1 MTRKS
6 VWTNADGLKVGFGP
20 NLADFSSQGVQR
32 QTGNEV
38 VVRFVLD
45 GEKFSGGT
53 YQFDSQEVVPI
64 GAVPLYCHVRVTE
77 AFVLG
82 GTTPTIQ
89 IGDAGSATRYG
100 SVSEANAEALGTYTN
115 SVTATPL
122 TAAGTI
128 AVSLGG
134 TTPTVTSAGKA
145 VVTMAYR
152 VNAGV

>member
-20 NLADFSSQGVQR
+20 NLADFSSQGIQR
-32 QTGNEV
+32 QNSNEV
-38 VVRFVLD
+38 VVSFVLD

-53 YQFDSQEVVPI
+53 YQFDSQEIVPV
-64 GAVPLYCHVRVTE
+64 GAVPLYCHIRVTE
-77 AFVLG
+77 AFALG

-89 IGDAGSATRYG
+89 VGDAGSATRYAAL
-100 SVSEANAEALGTYTN
+100 SEANAEAVGTYTA

-134 TTPTVTSAGKA
+134 TTPTVTSAGRA
-145 VVTMAYR
+145 TVTLAYR
-152 VNAGV
+152 VNPSL

>member
-20 NLADFSSQGVQR
+20 NVADFSSQGIQR
-32 QTGNEV
+32 QNSNEV
-38 VVRFVLD
+38 VVSFVLD

-53 YQFDSQEVVPI
+53 YQFDSQEVVPV
-64 GAVPLYCHVRVTE
+64 GAVPLYCHIRVTE
-77 AFVLG
+77 AFALG

-89 IGDAGSATRYG
+89 VGDAGSATRYAAL
-100 SVSEANAEALGTYTN
+100 SEANAEAVGTYTA

-134 TTPTVTSAGKA
+134 TTPTVTSAGRA
-145 VVTMAYR
+145 TVTLAYR
-152 VNAGV
+152 VNPSL

>member
-20 NLADFSSQGVQR
+20 NVADFTSQGTHKQNS
-32 QTGNEV
+32 NEV
-38 VVRFVLD
+38 VVTFVLD
-45 GEKFSGGT
+45 GEKFSGGV
-53 YQFDSQEVVPI
+53 YQFDAQEVVPV
-64 GAVPLYCHVRVTE
+64 GAVPLYCHIRVSE

-89 IGDAGSATRYG
+89 VGDAASATRYANL
-100 SVSEANAEALGTYTN
+100 SEANAEAIGTYTA

-128 AVSLGG
+128 AVALGG
-134 TTPTVTSAGKA
+134 TNPTVTSAGRA
-145 VVTMAYR
+145 TVTLAYR
-152 VNAGV
+152 VNPSL

>member
-20 NLADFSSQGVQR
+20 NLADFSSQGTQR
-32 QTGNEV
+32 QNSNEV
-38 VVRFVLD
+38 VVSFVLD

-53 YQFDSQEVVPI
+53 YQFDSQEIVPV
-64 GAVPLYCHVRVTE
+64 GSVPLYCHIRVTE
-77 AFVLG
+77 AFALG

-89 IGDAGSATRYG
+89 VGDAGSATRYAAL
-100 SVSEANAEALGTYTN
+100 SEANAEAVGTYTA

-122 TAAGTI
+122 AAAGRI

-134 TTPTVTSAGKA
+134 TTPTVTSAGRA
-145 VVTMAYR
+145 TVTLAYR
-152 VNAGV
+152 VNPSL

>member
-20 NLADFSSQGVQR
+20 NLADFSSQGVQK
-32 QTGNEV
+32 QNSNEV
-38 VVRFVLD
+38 VVSFVLD

-53 YQFDSQEVVPI
+53 YQFDSQEIVPV
-64 GAVPLYCHVRVTE
+64 GSVPLYCHIRVTE
-77 AFVLG
+77 AFALG

-89 IGDAGSATRYG
+89 VGDAGSATRYAAL
-100 SVSEANAEALGTYTN
+100 SEANAEAVGTYTA

-134 TTPTVTSAGKA
+134 TTPTVTSAGRA
-145 VVTMAYR
+145 TVTLAYR
-152 VNAGV
+152 VNPSL

>member
-6 VWTNADGLKVGFGP
+6 VWANADGLRVGFGP
-20 NLADFSSQGVQR
+20 NVADYSSQGVQK
-32 QTGNEV
+32 QHDGEV
-38 VVRFVLD
+38 VVRFTLD

-53 YQFDSQEVVPI
+53 YQFDVQEVVPV
-64 GAVPLYCHVRVTE
+64 GAVPLYCHVRVWE

-89 IGDAGSATRYG
+89 IGDAGSATRFAAL
-100 SVSEANAEALGTYTN
+100 SEANAEALGTYTT

-128 AVSLGG
+128 AVLLGG

-145 VVTMAYR
+145 SVTLAYR
-152 VNAGV
+152 VNAAV

>member
-6 VWTNADGLKVGFGP
+6 VWANADGLRVGFGP
-20 NLADFSSQGVQR
+20 NVADYSSQGVQK

-38 VVRFVLD
+38 IVRFTVD
-45 GEKFSGGT
+45 GERFSAGT
-53 YQFDSQEVVPI
+53 YQFESQEVVPV
-64 GAVPLYCHVRVTE
+64 GAVPLYCHIRVTE
-77 AFVLG
+77 AFALG

-89 IGDAGSATRYG
+89 VGDAGSATRYAAL
-100 SVSEANAEALGTYTN
+100 SEANAEAVGTYTA

-134 TTPTVTSAGKA
+134 TTPTVTSAGRA
-145 VVTMAYR
+145 TVTLAYR
-152 VNAGV
+152 VNPAL